1 MNHNATISV
10 SQRDDIEEL
19 NELNQQS
26 DLGKRATRQ
35 KSIFFVVEQQF
46 VRYIFIHTK
55 RRLYDRTI

>member
-1 MNHNATISV
+1 MNHNAKISV

-26 DLGKRATRQ
+26 DLGNRATRQ
-35 KSIFFVVEQQF
+35 KSIFFVVEQQI

-55 RRLYDRTI
+55 RRSYDRTI